1 MRCYVLVTCVCACV
15 RAIARPVLLQFMHSS
30 VRYLKENLWKELTDD
45 IKAYG
50 VLVGVVDHVREPMVY

>member
-1 MRCYVLVTCVCACV
+1 M

-50 VLVGVVDHVREPMVY
+50 VLVGVVDHVRAPMVY